1 MKFIIQSLP
10 ANGDKWLFRYEG
22 KTEMDGLIKLH
33 GIIKED
39 RRLKMS
45 DNTYRVINKKGN
57 VIFTLTED
65 QKNQII

>member
-1 MKFIIQSLP
+1 
-10 ANGDKWLFRYEG
+10 
-22 KTEMDGLIKLH
+22 MDGLIKLH